1 MGSLEDE
8 TAQTVL
14 FWDILWQENFVCMNC
29 ATYLALKCAPM
40 PPWPTSFEK
49 SKIHEPNLE
58 KLQFKGSKIEGFLLV
73 FKGKCWKSSKN
84 ASILLPL
91 NWNSSWLG
99 WWILDFSKAVGQ
111 GGFGKYSNAKQVSQF
126 MQTKFS
132 CHKKSQNSTVLAVS
146 YSSDCKLPCLMKNV
160 LSSHWLAWQNS
171 TETCI

>member
-1 MGSLEDE
+1 MVQSLEYE

-99 WWILDFSKAVGQ
+99 WWILDFLRLWVREALWYILKPSR
-111 GGFGKYSNAKQVSQF
+111 FHSSCKQNFPV
-126 MQTKFS
+126 TK
-132 CHKKSQNSTVLAVS
+132 CPKTVLF
-146 YSSDCKLPCLMKNV
+146 
-160 LSSHWLAWQNS
+160 
-171 TETCI
+171 